1 MIREDISYNLVHLCK
16 GDGNNEAKRRE
27 NAAKSF
33 LDIVTSE
40 KLVGGTGFIKG
51 QYKCICMS
59 ETPPK
64 TLANILSQKEG
75 SEFKY
80 QPYGIMFEKSYI
92 YSLGG
97 LPAIYSPEADFDK
110 LHDDHKFRHVTFDLT
125 TNPVSDFSWE
135 REWRLKIDE
144 LTLDPNKVW
153 LVVPDATTYKV
164 LSEQIGGT

>member
-92 YSLGG
+92 YSLGDYLLSIVRKQTLINFMMITSSDM
-97 LPAIYSPEADFDK
+97 LPLI
-110 LHDDHKFRHVTFDLT
+110 
-125 TNPVSDFSWE
+125 
-135 REWRLKIDE
+135 
-144 LTLDPNKVW
+144 
-153 LVVPDATTYKV
+153 
-164 LSEQIGGT
+164 